1 MPHLTIPT
9 PLKGP
14 RPRRATRATGAVL
27 STLIL
32 ASTGFALAPQE
43 RRPVEVPVTI
53 KELDVAGAIAEF
65 QSFKS
70 RLGDYQ
76 EEIGKGRTIA
86 RETAQILEELR
97 ATATPE
103 NGFNEKPILAA
114 VSGYVDGVLGAQV
127 ELVDFLESQRYRI
140 SYYAGKMAASVRP
153 EDLAILFGTPEQNDV
168 ALKGS
173 VQAVDAASQD
183 IKAFVDKLPSDQFDK
198 RTFRPTQKM
207 PRETRAQLNQK
218 LARYQAQKNGLD
230 LAKRRLQ
237 LVRAA
242 QRGGKL
248 AESAELEID
257 SDLLVGQMF
266 GALDKIRLQMSMD
279 LIALEQLLSGYARSA
294 RTQGI
299 LDAFQSLVEMQG
311 DLEGPSPELSS
322 VLDWLQDSS
331 VRRLSLSAS
340 GLKRPGLDVPRYS
353 DMLRE
358 AYVGAKGTRPQANPQ
373 VSGTGA
379 TDPNGAKR

>member
-1 MPHLTIPT
+1 MPHQPRSSLRAPRAAIVALLVASPCLAA
-9 PLKGP
+9 PAQEP
-14 RPRRATRATGAVL
+14 RP
-27 STLIL
+27 
-32 ASTGFALAPQE
+32 Q
-43 RRPVEVPVTI
+43 EVPVTI

-70 RLGDYQ
+70 RLGDYR
-76 EEIGKGRTIA
+76 EEIGKGRSIA

-103 NGFNEKPILAA
+103 NGFNEKAILTA

-153 EDLAILFGTPEQNDV
+153 EDLAILFGTPAQNDL

-173 VQAVDAASQD
+173 VQALDAASQQ
-183 IKAFVDKLPSDQFDK
+183 IKAFVDKLPPDQFDK

-207 PRETRAQLNQK
+207 PRETRAQLNQR

-248 AESAELEID
+248 AASAELEID

-266 GALDKIRLQMSMD
+266 GALDRIRLQMSMD
-279 LIALEQLLSGYARSA
+279 LISLEQLLSGYARSA

-340 GLKRPGLDVPRYS
+340 GLERPGLDVPRYS

-358 AYVGAKGTRPQANPQ
+358 AYVGAKGARPGAMNSQAPGN
-373 VSGTGA
+373 GA
-379 TDPNGAKR
+379 TDINGAKR